1 MAQKVTVQLVDDL
14 DDSPIAAGDGRTVE
28 FAFDGSSYEIDLSND
43 NVDKFRD
50 AISDYIAAARKTA
63 GRRTGSTGKSPSA
76 PKRGTPRNSGRSASG
91 PRRTGTRSL
100 PAAVSP
106 RRCRKRTQPH
116 TEHPTGASALITA
129 RAGNSVRNGPAF
141 VMCGNISGSFLHRT
155 VVLPGCPQIAGTGPV
170 VSLGD
175 SSLLHDESC
184 RPTGRRRRSSPT

>member
-76 PKRGTPRNSGRSASG
+76 PKRGNSEELGKIREWAKENGYEVSSRGRISTQVQEAY
-91 PRRTGTRSL
+91 
-100 PAAVSP
+100 AAA
-106 RRCRKRTQPH
+106 H
-116 TEHPTGASALITA
+116 
-129 RAGNSVRNGPAF
+129 
-141 VMCGNISGSFLHRT
+141 
-155 VVLPGCPQIAGTGPV
+155 
-170 VSLGD
+170 
-175 SSLLHDESC
+175 
-184 RPTGRRRRSSPT
+184 